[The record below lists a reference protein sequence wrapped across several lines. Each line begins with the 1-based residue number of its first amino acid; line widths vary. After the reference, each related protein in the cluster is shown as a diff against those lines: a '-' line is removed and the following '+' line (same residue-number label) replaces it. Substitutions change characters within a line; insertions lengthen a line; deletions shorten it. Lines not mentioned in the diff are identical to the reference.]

1 MSPPIR
7 LYFLDCIQNS
17 QAVCGVLLTRISM
30 GLKFPRDKS
39 GSQDMSGRRSLDL
52 EISNPYINC
61 SRSLSMEIEPA
72 HANHAARPHLTP
84 TNWEPLRAVVSES
97 RSSRGREWTEPD
109 QTRDGTKPEQ
119 CSSVDHVLHW
129 RGFSLRVTIV
139 DLMMGQSG
147 ADHDIHFN
155 WATAY
160 VSIVDHVGTQNLNRM
175 SDHKQMHQE
184 QCPRKN
190 YSKKRSCC
198 ARTASVP
205 ARVDLHVESRQAAS
219 SPAAHNPHP
228 MHSKHA
234 NNPL

>member
-1 MSPPIR
+1 MRCVADQDLDGVEVPSGQERKPRYVRTPVTRSRDLQPLHKLLAESQYGNRTSSRQPRGASSP
-7 LYFLDCIQNS
+7 
-17 QAVCGVLLTRISM
+17 
-30 GLKFPRDKS
+30 
-39 GSQDMSGRRSLDL
+39 
-52 EISNPYINC
+52 
-61 SRSLSMEIEPA
+61 
-72 HANHAARPHLTP
+72 HADQLGT
-84 TNWEPLRAVVSES
+84 LRAVVPES

-139 DLMMGQSG
+139 DLMMSQSG

-184 QCPRKN
+184 RCPRKN